1 MQKIRG
7 LMDGEIYNIMRGKG
21 VDGRSVGTI
30 KTAII
35 PSFSQNIITEKNK
48 QANNMSPAITNK

>member
-1 MQKIRG
+1 MVQMAKCNLKQNSMKKIRG
-7 LMDGEIYNIMRGKG
+7 LMDGEIYNIMRGAVG

-35 PSFSQNIITEKNK
+35 P
-48 QANNMSPAITNK
+48 